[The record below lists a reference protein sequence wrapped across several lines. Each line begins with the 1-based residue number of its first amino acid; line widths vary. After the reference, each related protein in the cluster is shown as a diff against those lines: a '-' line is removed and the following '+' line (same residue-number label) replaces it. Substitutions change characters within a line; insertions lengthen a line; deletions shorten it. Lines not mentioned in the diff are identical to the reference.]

1 LFLEFR
7 GPSGVAFPQQRP
19 DVDGFDDA
27 TRKGAALSSEALK
40 QSITSPALNEYA
52 DYKPEFTDEEI
63 RAAFNFID
71 LDHNNYVGAAEIR
84 HILVCMGEL
93 ITDEEID
100 MMISMIDY
108 DGDGQVSFT
117 EFKFLVCHPNP
128 GEADLVRELA
138 LAKQIEM
145 QTQEKELSVAS
156 KAKGQSDGVDFA
168 THRRQKEMLN
178 KEEKR
183 KALTGFVEENEIRL
197 EDIQVVYAKYS
208 AVNIQQLLN
217 GSCTFDLFCALFKV
231 EPISEYKYL
240 FGLFDDEEVQRVNMK
255 ELLLSLLNFV
265 EVEKETRIKFSFEMY
280 DERRTNFISL
290 TEIELI
296 LKGNHMCSLASVLKK
311 AETIMRQ
318 ASTNSQGFIT
328 LNEFQAIAKKF
339 PNVLFPVFQTDK
351 VQAKSP
357 AKLGV
362 PRLAL

>member
-1 LFLEFR
+1 
-7 GPSGVAFPQQRP
+7 
-19 DVDGFDDA
+19 
-27 TRKGAALSSEALK
+27 
-40 QSITSPALNEYA
+40 
-52 DYKPEFTDEEI
+52 
-63 RAAFNFID
+63 
-71 LDHNNYVGAAEIR
+71 
-84 HILVCMGEL
+84 
-93 ITDEEID
+93 
-100 MMISMIDY
+100 
-108 DGDGQVSFT
+108 
-117 EFKFLVCHPNP
+117 
-128 GEADLVRELA
+128 
-138 LAKQIEM
+138 
-145 QTQEKELSVAS
+145 
-156 KAKGQSDGVDFA
+156 
-168 THRRQKEMLN
+168 MLN